1 VIGVVVSDREL
12 TLTESLPAPTHRAGE
27 VLVEMEAACVAPLDV
42 QIAAGRFPARPT
54 VPYVAGIDGV
64 GRVVSGGSFAEGTRV
79 RIRGAGVGMTRDGCA
94 AERVVLPA
102 PALHELREDVEAA
115 VAATFFVPCSTA
127 HAALHDVGG
136 LQQGERVAVRGA
148 AGSVGQV
155 AIQMALAAQASE
167 VIGIVSSQERISAV
181 PAGARTVVAGSPA
194 ALRDRL
200 RGAEIDLLVDTVG
213 GPGLSACL
221 AGMRPRGRIVL
232 VGYVGGTRVELDA
245 IELLVSDVSLL
256 PLNGIGREPDTVP
269 RSGEWLDAI
278 VRGDLRVPT
287 SVFHAERLA
296 DALAAVC
303 GAPSP
308 GRVALLFG

>member
-1 VIGVVVSDREL
+1 VIGVVVNEREL
-12 TLTESLPAPTHRAGE
+12 TLNQTLRIPAQGVGE
-27 VLVEMEAACVAPLDV
+27 VLVEMEAACISPLDV
-42 QIAAGRFPARPT
+42 QIAAGRFPVRPT
-54 VPYVAGIDGV
+54 VPYVAGTDGA
-64 GRVVSGGSFAEGTRV
+64 GRVLSGGGAAEGTRV
-79 RIRGAGVGMTRDGCA
+79 RIRGAGVGIARGGCA
-94 AERVVLPA
+94 AERVALPA
-102 PALHELREDVEAA
+102 AALHELREDVEAG

-127 HAALHDVGG
+127 YAALHDVGG
-136 LQQGERVAVRGA
+136 LQPGERVAVRGA

-155 AIQMALAAQASE
+155 AIQMALAARASD
-167 VIGIVSSQERISAV
+167 VIGIVSSPERVSAV
-181 PAGARTVVAGSPA
+181 PPGARAVVASSPA
-194 ALRDRL
+194 ALHDRL
-200 RGAEIDLLVDTVG
+200 CGAEIDLLVDAVG
-213 GPGLSACL
+213 GPGLNACL

-278 VRGDLRVPT
+278 VRGDLLVPT
-287 SVFHAERLA
+287 SVFRVERLA

-303 GAPSP
+303 GSPSP